1 MSVEE
6 SRTGSR
12 DAGPAPQTP
21 PAADPSAEA
30 AALAEL
36 TTELDTLDS
45 GRGSRERVHPSGQLP
60 PRVEL
65 GQLSDG
71 GLAPAVAAIIERGVR
86 RRPHRANRLELE
98 VQIKVIGPYPATRA
112 LFTPGHVLVEDGE
125 AHRPSLKIEGALPD
139 LVSLLSTPIAIGG
152 LPNPIT
158 PRGRAALSKVA
169 TGRVR
174 FEGPL
179 ALRREILALL
189 RI

>member
-1 MSVEE
+1 VVPGELHDLTAE
-6 SRTGSR
+6 LDAL
-12 DAGPAPQTP
+12 DAGLKAGP
-21 PAADPSAEA
+21 EA
-30 AALAEL
+30 LR
-36 TTELDTLDS
+36 S
-45 GRGSRERVHPSGQLP
+45 GHLP

-65 GQLSDG
+65 GELIDG
-71 GLAPAVAAIIERGVR
+71 GLAPALAAIVERAVR

-98 VQIKVIGPYPATRA
+98 IEVKVVGPYPPTRVS
-112 LFTPGHVLVEDGE
+112 FTPGRVIVEDGP
-125 AHRPSLKIEGALPD
+125 ARSPSLRIEGALPD
-139 LVSLLSTPIAIGG
+139 LVSLLSVPIGIAG

-174 FEGPL
+174 FEGSL